1 MGSQGQGRGPHGR
14 KGPSAHQPREADRVT
29 CALCLSVPTYGKRL
43 LQLPTRGIFYAASL
57 GRGEGQLL
65 PVVCTRHHVLLVD
78 ELDAVDGAPEKGAV
92 RGMAQPHPQPT
103 MPPTLGTAGRLTGGH
118 RRQAGTPRGSSTH
131 ARSRPGPRRSHS
143 TPCSEHPVRPQRP
156 GARSWSRGQ
165 MDDEVTHEPEHTR
178 VHALSPGTLTA
189 SPHRSSL
196 PHSTPS
202 QSGRGMCCRAGGC
215 LCGTP
220 APGSSWKEGRRG
232 PGLHQAR
239 QRSGPGS
246 PLESALWGSTWRQR
260 HTHLPLSSR
269 YRLLGG
275 RLLPRQAHLNLPQL
289 FPIASLFLSYTPTCR
304 FYEDEDPLPHSRH
317 SLEPSTKP
325 GPLRCLRN
333 VH

>member
-1 MGSQGQGRGPHGR
+1 MGGQGQGRGPHGR

-65 PVVCTRHHVLLVD
+65 PVVCTRHHVLLID

-103 MPPTLGTAGRLTGGH
+103 LPPTLGRAGRLTGGH

-178 VHALSPGTLTA
+178 VHALSRAHLQRLHIGVLCHIPHLHRAVVGCAVELVGASAECQPLGVHGKREEGDLGYSRRDRGQAQGAPSRVLCGALRGDRGTLTCPCQA
-189 SPHRSSL
+189 GTDSLEAASSL
-196 PHSTPS
+196 GKLASVSPSSSPSLPCFCPIHRHAGSMRMRTLCLIHAIPWSQAPSLAHS
-202 QSGRGMCCRAGGC
+202 GA
-215 LCGTP
+215 
-220 APGSSWKEGRRG
+220 
-232 PGLHQAR
+232 
-239 QRSGPGS
+239 
-246 PLESALWGSTWRQR
+246 
-260 HTHLPLSSR
+260 
-269 YRLLGG
+269 
-275 RLLPRQAHLNLPQL
+275 
-289 FPIASLFLSYTPTCR
+289 
-304 FYEDEDPLPHSRH
+304 
-317 SLEPSTKP
+317 
-325 GPLRCLRN
+325 
-333 VH
+333 

>member
-1 MGSQGQGRGPHGR
+1 MSGQRQGRGPHGR
-14 KGPSAHQPREADRVT
+14 KGPSAQQPREADRVT
-29 CALCLSVPTYGKRL
+29 CALCLNVPPMESGYSSSRPGGFSM
-43 LQLPTRGIFYAASL
+43 QQAW
-57 GRGEGQLL
+57 GRGGRQLL
-65 PVVCTRHHVLLVD
+65 PVVCTRHHVLLID

-103 MPPTLGTAGRLTGGH
+103 LPPTLGTAGRLTGGH

-131 ARSRPGPRRSHS
+131 ARSRPGPQRSHS
-143 TPCSEHPVRPQRP
+143 TPCSEHPVQPQRP

-202 QSGRGMCCRAGGC
+202 QSGHGGC

-220 APGSSWKEGRRG
+220 ASGSSWKEGRRG
-232 PGLHQAR
+232 PGLQQAR

-246 PLESALWGSTWRQR
+246 PLESALWGSTWSQR

-275 RLLPRQAHLNLPQL
+275 HLLPRQARLNLPQL
-289 FPIASLFLSYTPTCR
+289 FPIASPGFCPIHRRAGSMRMRTLCLIHAIPWSPA
-304 FYEDEDPLPHSRH
+304 PSLAHS
-317 SLEPSTKP
+317 
-325 GPLRCLRN
+325 GA
-333 VH
+333 